1 MKNIWKL
8 IDRLLIRAVSLT
20 GMSPQGL
27 ADYIEVD
34 HLPEYLDP
42 ESPRRRPARRLRF
55 AHP

>member
-8 IDRLLIRAVSLT
+8 IDNLLIRAVSLT
-20 GMSPQGL
+20 GVPVRGL
-27 ADYIEVD
+27 GDYIEVD
-34 HLPEYLDP
+34 CLPEYLDP